1 MQNMKPCLANTT
13 ENRFYGLLDS
23 KRNGGEKMKVVLING
38 SPRKNGC
45 TARALREVETQ
56 LQKNGIETEWFHV
69 GNKPISGCIACGAC
83 KKTGRCAVS
92 DDVNQCAALIADAD
106 GLVVGSPVHYAGA
119 SGAITSFMDR
129 LFYSASKQFQF
140 KPAAAVVSC
149 RRGGASATFDQ
160 LNKYFTINNMPIVS
174 SQYWNSVHGNTP
186 EEVEQDLEGLQTMR
200 TLGNNMAWLIR
211 CIDQAKDKVPYPE
224 KETKVSTNFIR

>member
-1 MQNMKPCLANTT
+1 
-13 ENRFYGLLDS
+13 
-23 KRNGGEKMKVVLING
+23 MKVVLLNG

-129 LFYSASKQFQF
+129 LFYSASKLFQF

-200 TLGNNMAWLIR
+200 TLGNNMTWLIR
-211 CIDQAKDKVPYPE
+211 CIDMAKDKVPYPE

>member
-1 MQNMKPCLANTT
+1 
-13 ENRFYGLLDS
+13 
-23 KRNGGEKMKVVLING
+23 MKVVLLNG

-83 KKTGRCAVS
+83 KKTGHCAVS

-200 TLGNNMAWLIR
+200 TLGNNMTWLIR
-211 CIDQAKDKVPYPE
+211 CIDMAKDKVPYPE

>member
-1 MQNMKPCLANTT
+1 
-13 ENRFYGLLDS
+13 
-23 KRNGGEKMKVVLING
+23 MKVVLLNG

>member
-1 MQNMKPCLANTT
+1 
-13 ENRFYGLLDS
+13 
-23 KRNGGEKMKVVLING
+23 MKVVLING

-69 GNKPISGCIACGAC
+69 GNKPISGCIACRAC
-83 KKTGRCAVS
+83 KKTGHCAVS
-92 DDVNQCAALIADAD
+92 DDVNQCAALIAKAD

>member
-1 MQNMKPCLANTT
+1 
-13 ENRFYGLLDS
+13 
-23 KRNGGEKMKVVLING
+23 MKVVLING

-129 LFYSASKQFQF
+129 LFYSASKLFQF
-140 KPAAAVVSC
+140 KPGAAVVSC

-200 TLGNNMAWLIR
+200 TLGNNMTWLIR
-211 CIDQAKDKVPYPE
+211 CIDMAKDKVPYPE

>member
-1 MQNMKPCLANTT
+1 
-13 ENRFYGLLDS
+13 
-23 KRNGGEKMKVVLING
+23 MKVVLING

>member
-1 MQNMKPCLANTT
+1 
-13 ENRFYGLLDS
+13 
-23 KRNGGEKMKVVLING
+23 MKVVLLNG

-200 TLGNNMAWLIR
+200 TLGNNMTWLIR
-211 CIDQAKDKVPYPE
+211 CIDMAKDKVPYPE